1 MTPTTHPLQD
11 PAAFT
16 ELFEKHH
23 LAVFRFIFG
32 LSGGSIHEVEDLT
45 ADTFLRAWKSRQRYE
60 GDLNSALGWLL
71 TIARHL
77 VIDAARRKKVRK
89 HEQLIADL
97 DEWQTL
103 SPFEQIPSVETST
116 IRREQV
122 SQIHQILCK
131 LPPERREILVLRY
144 ILGWQVKQIAA
155 HMGILENTVSVYIRR
170 AIEQIRREWPAEER
184 DL

>member
-1 MTPTTHPLQD
+1 MTPTTNPLQD

-16 ELFEKHH
+16 ELFEKYH

-32 LSGGSIHEVEDLT
+32 LSGGSVHEVEDFT
-45 ADTFLRAWKSRQRYE
+45 AETFLRAWKSRHRFE
-60 GDLNSALGWLL
+60 GDINSALGWLL

-89 HEQLIADL
+89 QEQLVADL
-97 DEWQTL
+97 DEWQT
-103 SPFEQIPSVETST
+103 SYPFEQTPGVETGT
-116 IRREQV
+116 IRNEQI
-122 SQIHQILCK
+122 SQMMQLLSK

-155 HMGILENTVSVYIRR
+155 HMGILENTISVYIRR
-170 AIEQIRREWPAEER
+170 TIDQIRREWPVEE
-184 DL
+184 